1 MGSNQIEERWMW
13 SHVVRCM
20 SLARLSVETLAVV
33 YHRRLQ
39 PPLAEFYPTA
49 PRRIARCFATFLCAI
64 LSAWSIQAAT
74 AQTQGDS
81 STSGDGTNAETT
93 GSTSP
98 ETGAPCY
105 TMRCRASELGWPMI
119 QTFNAPCP
127 PEYPFSAG
135 RTDISHGQAVERIT
149 LSAGD
154 TSGEAVPCLDPNA
167 AAFCNDPGKSGFIF
181 STQAASEL
189 ITAEEYSTR
198 ETFICDNGGL
208 RAGSTLMVD
217 VTPTAAAAPQ
227 EGSGATGESTT
238 SGETSADG
246 TTEAATTTTDTGA
259 NPDVEQQE
267 MLIAEDPL
275 PECSFGSCPGVML
288 LEPCLAGSP
297 ETCTPPNHISHA
309 GFCSNYPCDQ
319 SDSSTT
325 TTTTTG
331 DPLAVESGTTTGRGA
346 TDGVTTDGA
355 DTTTT
360 DATTGDPAVV
370 ESGTTSG
377 SGEAEGVDTGTDQ
390 GCGRVYSKM
399 CCSGQ
404 DREATNSCQLADLQ
418 NLGCTIGACGAT
430 TDAGTD
436 SGAGGNSTVTDAG
449 TGTGISTDSGL
460 DTSTSDSDSSS
471 TGDPVVVESG
481 TTSGSGVADGVTTG
495 GDGSVTTTGADAT
508 TSDSTTG
515 DPVVVE
521 SGTAFGS
528 GVAEGVT
535 TGGDGS
541 TTAAGTGTATPD
553 ATTGDPLVGESGA
566 TSGGGVAEGVT
577 TGGDSSTTVTAADTA
592 TSDATTADT
601 TGVTTDL
608 PELVESGTTAE
619 GGATE
624 GGSSSGDSSS
634 TVTAADATTSDATTA
649 DETGATTGDPI
660 VVESGTTTDGGTS
673 GGMTTGEEGSANDS
687 ATGTSSVTGGGAV
700 TGEASESGSGEMP
713 TSGGAGSDETTGD
726 GGSDVG
732 IQGGQLTVEPACV
745 MQNVDGA
752 RTAYFSYDNMSGHE
766 MAVLTNPTTGAINE
780 LVANGEQLPP
790 LTSFSPGRH
799 VGVFAVTFRGASLEW
814 QVKPAASGPTTARID
829 ASTIACAPVR
839 PLGECKRIVVDNQL
853 ALLGYENPNPFT
865 IHIPVGPL
873 NKLTPGDPERGQPA
887 EFKPGL
893 NNGVASV
900 KINDSPTWNLNG
912 LEAQLGSSLKDCHS
926 DCVDAN
932 TAVIISNLDTVALE
946 LTNVAK
952 RAALQLAKA
961 RPAENDRRNLKAR
974 LASARL
980 DAQRSA
986 ARSERYLKLAR
997 AVTIDWP
1004 LVTAACPNR
1013 AKVCR
1018 SVDRSESIAKL
1029 RDLYARARGLTTRA
1043 VTRAKFITYGKRQR
1057 SNPLIRRAR
1066 RLEMIGNEQLSKLPR
1081 VVEDCR

>member
-1 MGSNQIEERWMW
+1 
-13 SHVVRCM
+13 
-20 SLARLSVETLAVV
+20 
-33 YHRRLQ
+33 
-39 PPLAEFYPTA
+39 
-49 PRRIARCFATFLCAI
+49 
-64 LSAWSIQAAT
+64 
-74 AQTQGDS
+74 
-81 STSGDGTNAETT
+81 
-93 GSTSP
+93 
-98 ETGAPCY
+98 
-105 TMRCRASELGWPMI
+105 
-119 QTFNAPCP
+119 
-127 PEYPFSAG
+127 
-135 RTDISHGQAVERIT
+135 
-149 LSAGD
+149 
-154 TSGEAVPCLDPNA
+154 
-167 AAFCNDPGKSGFIF
+167 
-181 STQAASEL
+181 
-189 ITAEEYSTR
+189 
-198 ETFICDNGGL
+198 
-208 RAGSTLMVD
+208 
-217 VTPTAAAAPQ
+217 
-227 EGSGATGESTT
+227 
-238 SGETSADG
+238 
-246 TTEAATTTTDTGA
+246 
-259 NPDVEQQE
+259 
-267 MLIAEDPL
+267 
-275 PECSFGSCPGVML
+275 
-288 LEPCLAGSP
+288 
-297 ETCTPPNHISHA
+297 
-309 GFCSNYPCDQ
+309 
-319 SDSSTT
+319 
-325 TTTTTG
+325 
-331 DPLAVESGTTTGRGA
+331 
-346 TDGVTTDGA
+346 
-355 DTTTT
+355 
-360 DATTGDPAVV
+360 
-370 ESGTTSG
+370 
-377 SGEAEGVDTGTDQ
+377 
-390 GCGRVYSKM
+390 
-399 CCSGQ
+399 
-404 DREATNSCQLADLQ
+404 
-418 NLGCTIGACGAT
+418 
-430 TDAGTD
+430 
-436 SGAGGNSTVTDAG
+436 
-449 TGTGISTDSGL
+449 
-460 DTSTSDSDSSS
+460 
-471 TGDPVVVESG
+471 
-481 TTSGSGVADGVTTG
+481 
-495 GDGSVTTTGADAT
+495 
-508 TSDSTTG
+508 
-515 DPVVVE
+515 
-521 SGTAFGS
+521 
-528 GVAEGVT
+528 
-535 TGGDGS
+535 
-541 TTAAGTGTATPD
+541 
-553 ATTGDPLVGESGA
+553 
-566 TSGGGVAEGVT
+566 
-577 TGGDSSTTVTAADTA
+577 
-592 TSDATTADT
+592 
-601 TGVTTDL
+601 
-608 PELVESGTTAE
+608 
-619 GGATE
+619 
-624 GGSSSGDSSS
+624 
-634 TVTAADATTSDATTA
+634 
-649 DETGATTGDPI
+649 
-660 VVESGTTTDGGTS
+660 
-673 GGMTTGEEGSANDS
+673 
-687 ATGTSSVTGGGAV
+687 
-700 TGEASESGSGEMP
+700 
-713 TSGGAGSDETTGD
+713 
-726 GGSDVG
+726 
-732 IQGGQLTVEPACV
+732 